1 MPKLYLIRH
10 GETVSNASGT
20 FQGQTNSPLSELGI
34 IQAQRLAGRLKKEH
48 INVDRLISSTLG
60 RAIETAEYIAQAIEC
75 KLETEPGLQEI
86 DLGNWEGLR
95 WDQISDNFP
104 KHSNEYHQKWWT
116 FKDHEGESWHE
127 ALERFNSTIMRLVDN
142 SPEKNLMLVTHGG
155 VIRVFVAKLMGSNSP
170 KPPLE
175 ITNTGITEIE
185 ITRDQMKMLR
195 INDHNHVQQKPLST

>member
-20 FQGQTNSPLSELGI
+20 FQGQTNSPLSELGRV
-34 IQAQRLAGRLKKEH
+34 QAQRLAERLKKEH

-60 RAIETAEYIAQAIEC
+60 RAIETAEYIAPAIEC

-95 WDQISDNFP
+95 CDQISDNFP

-116 FKDHEGESWHE
+116 FKDHQGESWHE
-127 ALERFNSTIMRLVDN
+127 ALERFSSTVAQLVDN
-142 SPEKNLMLVTHGG
+142 SSDKNLMLVSHGG
-155 VIRVFVAKLMGSNSP
+155 VIRLFVAKILGSNSP
-170 KPPLE
+170 KPSLE
-175 ITNTGITEIE
+175 ISNTGITEIE
-185 ITRDQMKMLR
+185 VSTDQMKLIR
-195 INDHNHVQQKPLST
+195 INDHRHII